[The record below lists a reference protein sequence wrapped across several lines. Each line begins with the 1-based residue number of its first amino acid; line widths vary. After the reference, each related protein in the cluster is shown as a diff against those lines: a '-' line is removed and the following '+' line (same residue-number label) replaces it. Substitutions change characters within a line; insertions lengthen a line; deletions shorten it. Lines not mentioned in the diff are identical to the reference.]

1 MPTDKAALTRVNAA
15 IEKMTINKYKA
26 FIPCNAL
33 FELLAKEGFEP
44 ADPDEM
50 PSLLGSQGR
59 AIFEFFHPSFPERE
73 YILHLSWY
81 KMESG
86 NYEIVARFE
95 GIKTKKGKLPPTR
108 PMFSPDRTFVAEVNS
123 AINEITVNRYERV
136 VPFQSL
142 FLLMDRAGFE
152 PTENSSENTHG
163 NEGRMT
169 AEFIH
174 RDYSQRRYYLHIS
187 WYRMPSTNYETVAR
201 LESSGRR

>member
-1 MPTDKAALTRVNAA
+1 MASDKSPLTRVNAA
-15 IEKMTINKYKA
+15 IEKMTVNKYKA

-44 ADPDEM
+44 EDPDEM
-50 PSLLGSQGR
+50 PSLLGHQGQ
-59 AIFEFFHPSFPERE
+59 AIFEFFHMSFPERE
-73 YILHLSWY
+73 YLLHLSWY

-95 GIKTKKGKLPPTR
+95 GIKAKKSKLPPPR
-108 PMFSPDRTFVAEVNS
+108 PVSSPDRPLVRKVNE
-123 AINEITVNRYERV
+123 AINELTVNRYERV
-136 VPFQSL
+136 VPFQTL
-142 FLLMDRAGFE
+142 FQIMDRAGFV

-163 NEGRMT
+163 DEGRMT
-169 AEFIH
+169 AEFVH
-174 RDYSQRRYYLHIS
+174 PDYSQRRYYLHIS